1 MSLLSELINIMKSNS
16 YTNCLSLCKE
26 EEIEQGC
33 KAWVK
38 NQFIFRFSNHSTY
51 VWPSNPLYYNAV
63 ALIYTQIVR

>member
-1 MSLLSELINIMKSNS
+1 MQQNAMSLLSELINIVIVSA

-38 NQFIFRFSNHSTY
+38 INLLLDFPTTVCISDQAIHFIIMLLH
-51 VWPSNPLYYNAV
+51 
-63 ALIYTQIVR
+63 